1 MNYFFISCHL
11 PVILLEVGVGF
22 GVGCGLWR
30 MIILGQEAGEGR
42 DVGVYMYT
50 AGLHHTTALGQ
61 RLQKKGYRHT
71 SHTN

>member
-1 MNYFFISCHL
+1 M
-11 PVILLEVGVGF
+11 ILLEVGVGF

-42 DVGVYMYT
+42 GVGVYMYT

-61 RLQKKGYRHT
+61 SLQKNFFLMLAAYK
-71 SHTN
+71 SHKLK